1 MPFSHLPRSALAL
14 GAVALLA
21 GLPLVSLSSAARA
34 DSTHLTIAT
43 ASPVARH
50 VSLGLNKSMI
60 IDLPANAREVI
71 VSQPSI
77 ASATMRSQRRAI
89 LAGTGIGDTNIFF
102 IDDGERQIATL
113 DVSGTPNDSA
123 LAETLARVLPG
134 SNIHVEGFA
143 DRLVLSGTTLSQ
155 DDASKAAAI
164 AAQFVN
170 GATNVSSVITVS
182 GPQQV
187 NLNVTLAEVER
198 SPVWQLGRDLAGSLT
213 VGQLTTGLINPS
225 TLGGASGSAAGTGNL
240 MTGGGLPTGLPQAGG
255 NSIGGGFSIPGL
267 SLAATL
273 HALEQRNL
281 LRTLDEP
288 TLTAMS
294 GQSAE
299 LDAGGQVPQ
308 VIPATATTAAQVTYK
323 NVGVDL
329 KFTPTVKSDGMIDLV
344 VDSSVSAIDNQ
355 FSFGGNPGFSNRE
368 AKTTVELPAGSTL
381 SIGGLFEDQ
390 MRQEISSL
398 PGIGNIPILGALF
411 RSRDFIHD
419 QTELVILVTPYLATP
434 GAPPPLP
441 TDGVVAAGDA
451 ESIFLGRMQKLYGV
465 GDHNG
470 HSGAYQGSVG
480 FSLE

>member
-102 IDDGERQIATL
+102 IDDAGRQIATL
-113 DVSGTPNDSA
+113 DVSVTPNDSA

-170 GATNVSSVITVS
+170 GATNVTSVITVS

-187 NLNVTLAEVER
+187 NLKVTVAEVER
-198 SPVWQLGRDLAGSLT
+198 SAVRQLGLDLAGSLT